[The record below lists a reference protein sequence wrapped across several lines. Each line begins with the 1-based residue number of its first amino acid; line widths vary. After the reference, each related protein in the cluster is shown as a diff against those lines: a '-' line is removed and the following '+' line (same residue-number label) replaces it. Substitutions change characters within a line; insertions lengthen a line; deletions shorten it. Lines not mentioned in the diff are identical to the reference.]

1 MSADRLSTY
10 SRQVIN
16 LLQEARDLASVP
28 LPERDGD
35 DYRARLVA
43 FNTSK
48 ARLLAGPAEADR
60 SR

>member
-28 LPERDGD
+28 IAERDTD
-35 DYRARLVA
+35 DYRARHAA
-43 FNTSK
+43 FDVLK
-48 ARLLAGPAEADR
+48 ARLLGGLAEADR
-60 SR
+60 GR